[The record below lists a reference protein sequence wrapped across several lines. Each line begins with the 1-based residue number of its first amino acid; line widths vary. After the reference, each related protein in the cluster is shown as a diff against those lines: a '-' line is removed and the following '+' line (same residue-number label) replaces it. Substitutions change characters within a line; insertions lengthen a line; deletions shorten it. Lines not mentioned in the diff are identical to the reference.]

1 MSEPDPNPLWSL
13 ARVARQ
19 QADGD
24 LGIWTAETV
33 HSQSFH
39 NRSEIDTA
47 IQHLLADGYEPFR
60 VAQDGSY
67 QCIWFKA
74 RLRTSARIAP
84 D

>member
-1 MSEPDPNPLWSL
+1 MSESAPNSPWSL
-13 ARVARQ
+13 ARVARHHK
-19 QADGD
+19 DGD
-24 LGIWTAETV
+24 LGIWTAEAV

-60 VAQDGSY
+60 VTQDGSY
-67 QCIWFKA
+67 SCIWFKA
-74 RLRTSARIAP
+74 RLRTSALVAP